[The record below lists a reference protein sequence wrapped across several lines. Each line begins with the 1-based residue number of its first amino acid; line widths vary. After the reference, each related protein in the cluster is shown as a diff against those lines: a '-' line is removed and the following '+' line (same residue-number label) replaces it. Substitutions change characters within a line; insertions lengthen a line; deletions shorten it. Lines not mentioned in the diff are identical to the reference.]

1 MQKANMHYPI
11 SMHEFVDPPKGGSS
25 SFAPRHSLQAASALG
40 LIHLRCFSSS
50 QFGIVCKQPLPSRA
64 ASVGVGCQ
72 KAVVGVH
79 HKRNPFGI
87 VVKPTTQRG
96 LLLGMCEKF
105 TLRLLLALICRQSGA
120 GTTLGT
126 KNSEGLYKT
135 YCPLLVIWVSG
146 SRCPAITAN
155 AR

>member
-1 MQKANMHYPI
+1 MHYPI

-72 KAVVGVH
+72 KVVVGAYRE
-79 HKRNPFGI
+79 KSPDGTYSAYFPFGELRDVQLMLPFHGKLEGGVI
-87 VVKPTTQRG
+87 KRLNILNRCWTRITTCADVIKCSYCEG
-96 LLLGMCEKF
+96 WDILLLN
-105 TLRLLLALICRQSGA
+105 A
-120 GTTLGT
+120 
-126 KNSEGLYKT
+126 N
-135 YCPLLVIWVSG
+135 LVKVLWDTD
-146 SRCPAITAN
+146 AQ
-155 AR
+155 